1 METLLQDVR
10 YALRMLRKSPAF
22 TAVAILA
29 LALGIGANTAIFSVV
44 NAVLLRPLAYPD
56 SGGLVFL
63 TESSPEIPD
72 MSISMPDFAD
82 WGAMNTVFENIA
94 AYRTDDVVLTGR
106 GDPERLRVRQITA
119 SFFSTMRVH
128 PIVGRE
134 IRPEEDKPGAE
145 RVVVL
150 GEGFWERRFGRDPK
164 VIGQQMILDGEP
176 HTIIGVLPNGN
187 YHGGWRRMDAFT
199 SLWRHEDEFG
209 GAAHRGDHPGMYAI
223 ARLKP
228 GVTVEQGL
236 AEMKSIAVRLAQKY
250 PDTNKGHSAT
260 VAPLLNAY
268 VDDVRPPLLVLLVA
282 VGLVLL
288 IACGNI
294 ANLLLARAT
303 ERYRELAVRRALGA
317 GPWRLVRQSLTESV
331 VLSVAGGGLGVLCAA
346 WAMRGLAHLSY
357 ASVPR
362 LEESSLDFTVFLFTL
377 GLSVLT
383 GIVFGTLPA
392 WHASRTDV
400 QQALREG
407 GRGTGG
413 SGGRLRS
420 VLAGAEVALSL
431 VLLVGAGLMAKSL
444 YRVLH
449 ANGGFEATHVLA
461 ASFTLPDAKY
471 KDDAKSREF
480 IRQVV
485 EKVQAIPGV
494 EAAGFKNPL
503 FGGRQN
509 GVIAEGRPMPPLD
522 QVPSTD
528 EGPVSPDALRAM
540 GIRLIR
546 GRYFTERDN
555 ENAPL
560 VCIVDETLAQRFWP
574 GEDPIG
580 KLMSADGVPDP
591 GQKAMWRTVVG
602 VVAHVKNYGVDQPSR
617 FETYVPVAQR
627 PSTGGY
633 LVVRSSLKPAALAP
647 ALRAAIRSVDADVP
661 LFDVRPLEDVVAED
675 TAPRRLSVLLISSF
689 AGLALLLAAVGI
701 YGVISCG
708 VTQREHEIGVRM
720 AVGAQRSDILRL
732 VVGQGARVA
741 GIGLVAGLL
750 ASVGMARALSGLLF
764 QVSPFDPQALGGV
777 SVLLLVVA
785 LTACYLPARRAA
797 RTDPII
803 TLRHE

>member
-22 TAVAILA
+22 TAVAILT
-29 LALGIGANTAIFSVV
+29 LALGIGANTAIFTVV

-63 TESSPEIPD
+63 TEWSPEIPD
-72 MSISMPDFAD
+72 MSISMADYAD
-82 WGAMNTVFENIA
+82 WRTMNTAFENIA
-94 AYRTDDVVLTGR
+94 AYRTENVVLTGK

-119 SFFSTMRVH
+119 SFFPTMRVH
-128 PIVGRE
+128 PILGRE
-134 IRPEEDKPGAE
+134 MRPEEDKPGAE

-176 HTIIGVLPNGN
+176 HTIIGVLSNKN

-199 SLWRHEDEFG
+199 SLWQHADEPG
-209 GAAHRGDHPGMYAI
+209 GLADRDSHPGMYAI

-228 GVTVEQGL
+228 GVTVVQGL
-236 AEMKSIAVRLAQKY
+236 SEMRSIADRLAQKY
-250 PDTNKGHSAT
+250 PASNKGHSAT
-260 VAPLLNAY
+260 VVPLLDAY
-268 VDDVRPPLLVLLVA
+268 VDDVRPPLVVLLVA

-331 VLSVAGGGLGVLCAA
+331 VLSLAGGALGVMFAA
-346 WAMRGLAHLSY
+346 WVARGLTHLSY

-362 LEESSLDFTVFLFTL
+362 LEESSLDFKVFLFTVC
-377 GLSVLT
+377 LSVLT

-420 VLAGAEVALSL
+420 ILAGTEVALSL

-449 ANGGFEATHVLA
+449 ANGGFEASHVLA
-461 ASFTLPDAKY
+461 ASFTLPDSKY
-471 KDDAKSREF
+471 KDDAKSRAF
-480 IRQVV
+480 VQQAV
-485 EKVQAIPGV
+485 EKLQAIPGV

-503 FGGRQN
+503 FGGWQN
-509 GVIAEGRPMPPLD
+509 GVFVEGKPIPPID
-522 QVPSTD
+522 QIPSTD
-528 EGPVSPDALRAM
+528 MGRVSADTFRVM
-540 GIRLIR
+540 GIRLVR
-546 GRYFTERDN
+546 GRFFTDRDN
-555 ENAPL
+555 ESAPG
-560 VCIVDETLAQRFWP
+560 VCVVDETLAQRFWP
-574 GEDPIG
+574 GENPIG
-580 KLMSADGVPDP
+580 KRLNVDGPPGP
-591 GQKAMWRTVVG
+591 GQAPLWRTVVG

-617 FETYVPVAQR
+617 FETYIPDAQR
-627 PSTGGY
+627 PSTGGA
-633 LVVRSSLKPAALAP
+633 LLVRSSADPAALTA
-647 ALRAAIRSVDADVP
+647 ALRAAVRSVDADVP
-661 LFDVRPLEDVVAED
+661 LFDVRALEDVVAED
-675 TAPRRLSVLLISSF
+675 TAPRRLSVLLITSF

-708 VTQREHEIGVRM
+708 VTQRAHEIGVRM

-741 GIGLVAGLL
+741 GIGLAAGLV

-764 QVSPFDPQALGGV
+764 QVSPFDPEALGGV